1 MVTYSCGIPEKKSNV
16 FFAYNFA
23 DLQVKYSANIS
34 FRRLK
39 LGLFVCLFVCLFCCC
54 PMSSNTR
61 LQSESSCSRLRNLSG
76 PPYIRDGSRTF
87 VIFESASDLSLTWC
101 VCVWHGRLN
110 DVLVVVCLLEKR
122 RVTSHVASASARSAT
137 YMQSHASGRS
147 SLHERTVSTG
157 NGTVANHRLE
167 YWRPSVPP
175 ISSLGHRNI
184 DTMLFQSN
192 GGYMGTSSLLIL
204 APSCLRFI
212 LSLVHSTRSSKRSSP
227 LPR

>member
-1 MVTYSCGIPEKKSNV
+1 V

-23 DLQVKYSANIS
+23 DLPVKYSANIS

-39 LGLFVCLFVCLFCCC
+39 LGLFVCLFVLLLSNVIEYSSAVRFVLFAAAESFRSTIHTRRFADLK
-54 PMSSNTR
+54 SS
-61 LQSESSCSRLRNLSG
+61 
-76 PPYIRDGSRTF
+76 
-87 VIFESASDLSLTWC
+87 ESASDSSLTWC
-101 VCVWHGRLN
+101 VCVWYGRLN

-157 NGTVANHRLE
+157 DGTVANHRLE

-184 DTMLFQSN
+184 GTMLFQSN
-192 GGYMGTSSLLIL
+192 GGYMGTSSRLIL